1 MKRIRNA
8 AISAVCLLAF
18 VAGAVA
24 QQKDSQEDQ
33 REPVAGKA
41 TLGVT
46 IAETELIAPGW
57 RASKLI
63 GSEVR
68 NDKGEKIGK
77 IDDLIVSP
85 DGTLSVAAVN
95 VGGFI
100 DIAGRKVAIPVGQ
113 FQKLEAGKAVLRGAT
128 KDELKKL
135 PEFQYTQ

>member
-1 MKRIRNA
+1 
-8 AISAVCLLAF
+8 
-18 VAGAVA
+18 
-24 QQKDSQEDQ
+24 
-33 REPVAGKA
+33 
-41 TLGVT
+41 VT

-77 IDDLIVSP
+77 IDDLIISP

-113 FQKLEAGKAVLRGAT
+113 FQKLAVGKAVLRGAT
-128 KDELKKL
+128 RDELKKL

>member
-8 AISAVCLLAF
+8 AISAVCLLVF

-24 QQKDSQEDQ
+24 QQKDGQEEQ
-33 REPVAGKA
+33 REPVAGTA

-68 NDKGEKIGK
+68 NDKGEKIGS

-85 DGTLSVAAVN
+85 DGTLSVAVVN

-113 FQKLEAGKAVLRGAT
+113 FQKLAAGKAVLRGAT

-135 PEFQYTQ
+135 PEFRYTQ